1 MTLIKIPK
9 LIAFHL
15 PQFHRIPENDAW
27 WGEGFT
33 EWVNVKKAVPRFT
46 GHYQPVV
53 PLDEHYYDL
62 TNPNV
67 REWQANL
74 ARHYGI
80 NGFCYYHYWFRGKR
94 LLHTPCEQILASGQP
109 DFPFCFSWANES
121 WTRSWDGRNRH
132 VLIQQDYGTQDD
144 WREHFEYLLPFF
156 RDSRYIR
163 HKERPLFLIYRP
175 QLFPDHPR
183 MLAWWNHWARD
194 EGLPG
199 ISFVK
204 TRTCFDWHPAKAP
217 FSAGV
222 DFEPWLTSRRMM
234 PLRQSLRVL
243 KRRGIAKV
251 TNFLGAKRPFLHSYD
266 QIWEA
271 ILTRDYG
278 PDQFP
283 GAFVGWDNTPRM
295 GDRSL
300 IVGGSSPEKFGTYM
314 RQILDK
320 ALEYG
325 SPFLFIN
332 SWNEWAEGAYLE
344 PDQRHEFAYL
354 ENLAAA
360 VQACQQAASS

>member
-1 MTLIKIPK
+1 MTLTEIPK

-33 EWVNVKKAVPRFT
+33 EWTNVKKAVPRFR
-46 GHYQPVV
+46 GHYQPVA
-53 PLDEHYYDL
+53 PLDNNYYDL
-62 TNPNV
+62 TDPNV

-74 ARHYGI
+74 ARDHGI
-80 NGFCYYHYWFRGKR
+80 HGFCYYHYWFRGKR
-94 LLHTPCEQILASGQP
+94 VLHAPCEQILTSGQP

-121 WTRSWDGRNRH
+121 WTRSWDGGNQN
-132 VLIQQDYGTQDD
+132 VLIQQDYGIKDD
-144 WREHFEYLLPFF
+144 WREHFDYLLPFF

-163 HKERPLFLIYRP
+163 YKDRPLFLIYRP

-183 MLAWWNHWARD
+183 MLAWWNHWAQD

-199 ISFVK
+199 ISFIK
-204 TRTCFDWHPAKAP
+204 TRTCFDWHPATAP

-222 DFEPWLTSRRMM
+222 DFEPWLTSRRLM
-234 PLRQSLRVL
+234 PLNQRLRVL
-243 KRRGIAKV
+243 TRRGFARASKYI
-251 TNFLGAKRPFLHSYD
+251 NFNRPFLHSYD
-266 QIWEA
+266 QIWNS
-271 ILTRDYG
+271 ILKRRYG

-283 GAFVGWDNTPRM
+283 GAFVGWDNTPRL

-300 IVGGSSPEKFGTYM
+300 IVGGSSPEKFGIYM
-314 RQILDK
+314 RQLIDRARLD
-320 ALEYG
+320 E

-332 SWNEWAEGAYLE
+332 SWNEWAEGANLE
-344 PDQRHEFAYL
+344 PDQRHGLAYL

-360 VQACQQAASS
+360 IQACEQSA